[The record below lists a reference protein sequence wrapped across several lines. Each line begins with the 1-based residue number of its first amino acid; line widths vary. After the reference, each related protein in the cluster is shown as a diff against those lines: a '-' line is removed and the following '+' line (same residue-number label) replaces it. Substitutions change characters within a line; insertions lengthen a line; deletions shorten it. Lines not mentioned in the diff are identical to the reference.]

1 MILRHLPGVLL
12 ACAVVACAGGSGSS
26 SSSTSG
32 GGGTPDAAVA
42 NCARGFDASA
52 SCVAPCAP
60 GNERFVGEFCTPQG
74 GECDDNLSQVTG
86 AAIFCTVDFEVGAND
101 WFCTKPCEQDS
112 QCGTNAVCTGDPA
125 EDGGRKGCV
134 PLSCN

>member
-1 MILRHLPGVLL
+1 MKHGAWLVL
-12 ACAVVACAGGSGSS
+12 AVLGGCAGGTSSSGSS
-26 SSSTSG
+26 SSTG
-32 GGGTPDAAVA
+32 GIPDAAMA
-42 NCARGFDASA
+42 NCARGFDAGA

-86 AAIFCTVDFEVGAND
+86 AAIFCTVDFETDATD

-112 QCGTNAVCTGDPA
+112 QCGANAACRGDPA
-125 EDGGRKGCV
+125 EDGGRKGCI
-134 PLSCN
+134 PSSCF